1 MKLSVSKVLAVTAL
15 VCAIVSAFVSTY
27 PLLIVAVVLLAVI
40 HLV

>member
-1 MKLSVSKVLAVTAL
+1 MNLHKVLAIIALICALVSLFVTA
-15 VCAIVSAFVSTY
+15 Y

>member
-1 MKLSVSKVLAVTAL
+1 MKPHKPMAIVAL
-15 VCAIVSAFVSTY
+15 VCALISPFVSVGV